1 MIKGEIQIMGSDEIR
16 NTLINKCYW
25 GNCIVTWKKNKL
37 QPNSTYFSRIKSMW
51 IKDLNI
57 FLKPIKVLGEFME

>member
-1 MIKGEIQIMGSDEIR
+1 MIKREIQIMGSDEIR

-25 GNCIVTWKKNKL
+25 GNQTVTWKKINCN
-37 QPNSTYFSRIKSMW
+37 QMDIFSRIKSMW

-57 FLKPIKVLGEFME
+57 FLKTYKGTR

>member
-1 MIKGEIQIMGSDEIR
+1 MIKGVIKITGSDEIR
-16 NTLINKCYW
+16 NILINKCYW
-25 GNCIVTWKKNKL
+25 GNCIVIWKKNKL

-57 FLKPIKVLGEFME
+57 F

>member
-1 MIKGEIQIMGSDEIR
+1 MITGEIQIMGSDEIR
-16 NTLINKCYW
+16 TTLINKCYQ

-57 FLKPIKVLGEFME
+57 FLKPIKVLGEFTE

>member
-16 NTLINKCYW
+16 NILINKCYW

-57 FLKPIKVLGEFME
+57 F